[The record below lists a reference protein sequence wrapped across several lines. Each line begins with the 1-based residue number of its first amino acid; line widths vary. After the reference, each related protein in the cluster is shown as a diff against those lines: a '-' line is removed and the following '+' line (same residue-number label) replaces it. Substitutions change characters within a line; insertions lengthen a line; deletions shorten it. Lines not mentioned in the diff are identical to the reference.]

1 VPELRILMLCDY
13 FPPHLGGGVERVA
26 AELCHGLVRH
36 GHKVTVLTL
45 KTCPAPAN
53 EVIGGLTI
61 CRVPALDLTR
71 WLGIQSTT
79 SVPVIGA
86 LARLIRSFRP
96 DLIHAHNLFSRTTE
110 VAALLRTMC
119 HVPLVTTLHL
129 GRLEGGSR
137 PLRALV
143 RTYELTMGRYIV
155 RRSDHVT
162 CVSNAV
168 AEHARRIGGYVTPVT
183 VIPNG
188 VDTSLFHPRPG
199 RNNSGE
205 AVLFVGRLV
214 PNKGPETLIK
224 AVPLVLA
231 QHPQAQ
237 FLIVGDGPL
246 RVRLKEQAHKLDV
259 GEAVQFLGIRKDV
272 PDLMREAALL
282 VRPSSLEGMPL
293 VVLEA
298 MASAIPT
305 VATPVG
311 GTPELVKDGVHGF
324 LVPVDSSAALAKAIT
339 RLLDDRPLAREMG
352 RRGRELVE
360 DGYSWDAVV
369 DKTERVYAEVKKAS
383 D

>member
-1 VPELRILMLCDY
+1 
-13 FPPHLGGGVERVA
+13 
-26 AELCHGLVRH
+26 
-36 GHKVTVLTL
+36 
-45 KTCPAPAN
+45 
-53 EVIGGLTI
+53 
-61 CRVPALDLTR
+61 VPALDLTR
-71 WLGIQSTT
+71 WLGIQSTA
-79 SVPVIGA
+79 SVPVMGA
-86 LARLIRSFRP
+86 LARLMRRFRP
-96 DLIHAHNLFSRTTE
+96 DLVHAHNLFSRTTE
-110 VAALLRTMC
+110 VAALLRTTYRI
-119 HVPLVTTLHL
+119 PLVTTLHL

-137 PLRALV
+137 ALRALV
-143 RTYELTMGRYIV
+143 RTYELTLGRYIV

-162 CVSNAV
+162 CVSSAV
-168 AEHARRIGGYVTPVT
+168 AEHARRIGGRVTSVT

-188 VDTSLFHPRPG
+188 VDTGLFHPRPG
-199 RNNSGE
+199 RNSSGE

-231 QHPQAQ
+231 RHPQAR
-237 FLIVGDGPL
+237 FLIAGDGPL
-246 RVRLKEQAHKLDV
+246 RNRLEEQARKLDV
-259 GEAVQFLGIRKDV
+259 EEAVHFLGIRKDV

-324 LVPVDSSAALAKAIT
+324 LVPVGSSAALAEAIT
-339 RLLDDRPLAREMG
+339 RLLDDRPLAQKMG
-352 RRGRELVE
+352 RRGRDLVE
-360 DGYSWDAVV
+360 NGYSWDAVV

-383 D
+383 E